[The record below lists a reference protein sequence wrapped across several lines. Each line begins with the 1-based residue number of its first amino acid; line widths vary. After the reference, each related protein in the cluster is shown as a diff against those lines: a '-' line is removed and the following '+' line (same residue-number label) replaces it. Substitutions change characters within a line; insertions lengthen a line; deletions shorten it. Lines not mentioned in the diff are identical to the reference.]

1 MKRTTVQI
9 DQALYMD
16 LQQLAEQKGKTP
28 TRVIR
33 EALAEYVVANKEVSK
48 LPSFAALG
56 ASGYTDTAERAEELL
71 AEGIGN
77 DGWAD

>member
-1 MKRTTVQI
+1 MRRTTVQI

-33 EALAEYVVANKEVSK
+33 EALAEYVVANREVSK

-71 AEGIGN
+71 EEGIGKA
-77 DGWAD
+77 GWAD

>member
-28 TRVIR
+28 THVIR
-33 EALAEYVVANKEVSK
+33 EALAEYVV
-48 LPSFAALG
+48 
-56 ASGYTDTAERAEELL
+56 D
-71 AEGIGN
+71 
-77 DGWAD
+77 